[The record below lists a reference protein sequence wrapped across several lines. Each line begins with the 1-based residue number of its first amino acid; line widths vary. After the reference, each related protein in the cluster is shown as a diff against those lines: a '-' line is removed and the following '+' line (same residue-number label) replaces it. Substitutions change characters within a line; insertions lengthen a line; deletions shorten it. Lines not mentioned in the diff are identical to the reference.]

1 MLQDAEKQVCYA
13 QHLFNISER
22 YSITVSNDVLN
33 QQGAILIPKGG
44 NLDGNLADKISRHQL
59 QQPLEN
65 CVYLHNQLSAKQLMS
80 FYNAIFSKHPNFSK
94 FHQSSNLNDLLIE
107 GCEYYQQFPILKQKM
122 TVLKIQLPK
131 LFKQSLFCAYI
142 SLAIAKQ
149 INDDSIDCKA
159 VFLAGLTHNIGMLH
173 LDASVLAQ
181 KSQYTPQQWHAMHSH
196 SEIAQD
202 ILLQISGLPKEIPS
216 AVYEHHER
224 ADGSGYPLAKRG
236 ESLGLM
242 GQIIGMA
249 DTCLSLYKRDLA
261 PKKLGF
267 DALLPVLNLNKNQ
280 FCETVFSAMEQ
291 IINDVSWSVERIY
304 EDAEMPIL
312 ISRLM
317 LDNECIRNDLGLIE
331 NLVSSIQPYLFLNPQ
346 ADMLN
351 NMLERLQASIQSSG
365 ILKNEHLEWMVISF
379 GAQQR
384 ADYLVIE
391 RLPIT
396 YNEIKWQVRQ
406 LKNLLHL
413 MCERNQ
419 LKGSGFEKTVKSGL
433 WEMEQY
439 RNQHT
444 LPALH

>member
-13 QHLFNISER
+13 QHLFNVSER
-22 YSITVSNDVLN
+22 YNITISNDVMN
-33 QQGAILIPKGG
+33 EQGAILIPKGSH
-44 NLDGNLADKISRHQL
+44 LDGNLADKISRHQL
-59 QQPLEN
+59 KQPLEN
-65 CVYLHNQLSAKQLMS
+65 CVYLHNQLNAKQLMS

-94 FHQSSNLNDLLIE
+94 FHQSSHLNDLLVQ

-149 INDDSIDCKA
+149 LNDDSIDCKA

-173 LDASVLAQ
+173 LDASVLEQ

-196 SEIAQD
+196 SVIAKDILEEVSDLPQD
-202 ILLQISGLPKEIPS
+202 ISR

-224 ADGSGYPLAKRG
+224 FDGSGYPHAKRG
-236 ESLGLM
+236 EGLGLM
-242 GQIIGMA
+242 GQIVGMA
-249 DTCLSLYKRDLA
+249 DTCLSLYMRDLA
-261 PKKLGF
+261 PKSLGF
-267 DALLPVLNLNKNQ
+267 DALLPVLNLNKKQ
-280 FCETVFSAMEQ
+280 FCESVFSAMKQ
-291 IINDVSWSVERIY
+291 IINDIKWSVTRIY
-304 EDAEMPIL
+304 EDDEMPIL

-317 LDNECIRNDLGLIE
+317 LDNECIRNDFGLIK
-331 NLVSSIQPYLFLNPQ
+331 NLVNSIQPYLFLNPQ

-351 NMLERLQASIQSSG
+351 NMFERLQDCIQSSG
-365 ILKNEHLEWMVISF
+365 ILKNEHIEWMVISF

-413 MCERNQ
+413 LCERNQ

-439 RNQHT
+439 RKQHT